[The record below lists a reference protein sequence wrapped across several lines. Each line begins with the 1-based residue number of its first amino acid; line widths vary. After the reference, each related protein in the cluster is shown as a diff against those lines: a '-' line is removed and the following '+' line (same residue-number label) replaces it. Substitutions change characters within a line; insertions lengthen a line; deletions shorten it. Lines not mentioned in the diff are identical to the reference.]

1 MSIFVFFCVIVLLAI
16 EVEYCAQ
23 VYFVAAVC
31 GPYPH
36 LEKVMDIKGKVAVVS
51 GGASGMGLEIVKR
64 LVSLGAKAA
73 IFDMNAAAGEAVVAE
88 LGEAVMFADVNVTSE
103 ESVQAGVNATM
114 AAFGAIHICVNCAGI
129 ATGSKTLGKDG
140 PFPLDLWQK
149 TLAVNLTGTFNV
161 LRLCAEQ
168 MAKNTPDNEDGVR
181 GAIVNTAS
189 VAAFEGQVGQAAYS
203 ASKGGIVGMTLPI
216 ARDLS
221 TVGIRVNT
229 IAPGL
234 INTPMFESLPAPV
247 YQALSSTPL
256 FPKRLG
262 RAHEIAHMVTSI
274 IENDYINGECIRM
287 DAGLRMQP
295 K

>member
-1 MSIFVFFCVIVLLAI
+1 
-16 EVEYCAQ
+16 
-23 VYFVAAVC
+23 
-31 GPYPH
+31 
-36 LEKVMDIKGKVAVVS
+36 MDIKGKVAVVS

-64 LVSLGAKAA
+64 LLSLGAKAA

-88 LGEAVMFADVNVTSE
+88 FGESVMFADVNVTSE

-114 AAFGAIHICVNCAGI
+114 EAFGAIHICVNCAGI
-129 ATGSKTLGKDG
+129 ATGSKTLGRDG

-168 MAKNTPDNEDGVR
+168 MAKNTPDNDDGVR

-221 TVGIRVNT
+221 TIGIRVNT

-247 YQALSSTPL
+247 YEALSSTPL

-262 RAHEIAHMVTSI
+262 RASEIAHMVTSI